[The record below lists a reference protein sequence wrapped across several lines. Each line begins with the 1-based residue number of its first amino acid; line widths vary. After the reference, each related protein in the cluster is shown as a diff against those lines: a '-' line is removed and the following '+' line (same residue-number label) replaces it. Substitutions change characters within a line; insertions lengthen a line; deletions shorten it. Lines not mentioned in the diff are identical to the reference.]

1 LLFRIQPKPNSSSL
15 DKLKLSDV
23 VTRNIQSVVKE
34 LSQPQCEPGFP
45 DRHHAN
51 RPRKAI

>member
-1 LLFRIQPKPNSSSL
+1 LNPLFCDFPYRFLLTRRQTLQFRLVVSSL

-34 LSQPQCEPGFP
+34 LS
-45 DRHHAN
+45 
-51 RPRKAI
+51 